1 LFPQDKIY
9 FPTCF
14 YNKWADELGRYI
26 VLKDVYGNRFI
37 GFVSHN
43 DKGAYFSFNQK
54 KLRFMYQ
61 LTRFGLMKLLYD
73 GNAKFEIKLLG
84 HYLGR
89 IDTNDPAKYNGHWGY
104 DPMWSVEI
112 SESMARDL
120 QPLVIN
126 WFCNTLHIL
135 SNNFQKTNITNL
147 NFMFHDLI

>member
-1 LFPQDKIY
+1 LLPQDKIY

-26 VLKDVYGNRFI
+26 VLKDIHGNRFI

-61 LTRFGLMKLLYD
+61 LTQFGLMNLLYD
-73 GNAKFEIKLLG
+73 GNAKFEIKLIG

-104 DPMWSVEI
+104 DPM
-112 SESMARDL
+112 
-120 QPLVIN
+120 
-126 WFCNTLHIL
+126 
-135 SNNFQKTNITNL
+135 
-147 NFMFHDLI
+147 